1 MENNEDYRRGFEDGV
16 KALAERLERYYS
28 HVKGATYGCIV
39 EYTAGIKAEELIR
52 GIYDTG
58 KQRDDE

>member
-1 MENNEDYRRGFEDGV
+1 MEHNEDYKRGFADGV

-39 EYTAGIKAEELIR
+39 QYTAGIKAEELIR
-52 GIYDTG
+52 GLYG
-58 KQRDDE
+58 NGNEA

>member
-1 MENNEDYRRGFEDGV
+1 MEHNEDYKRGFADGV

-28 HVKGATYGCIV
+28 HVKGTTYGCIV
-39 EYTAGIKAEELIR
+39 EYTAKLKAEELIR